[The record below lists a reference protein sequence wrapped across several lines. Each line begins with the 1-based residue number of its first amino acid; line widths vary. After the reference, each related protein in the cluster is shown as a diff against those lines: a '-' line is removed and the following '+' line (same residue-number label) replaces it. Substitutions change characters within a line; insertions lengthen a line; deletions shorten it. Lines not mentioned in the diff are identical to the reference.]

1 MGLLKRI
8 LEEQRKRKEQEEEA
22 RRIGF
27 GQTMGPSSFVAYPG
41 QAPIGYNKGGVVGE
55 HRKMFREPGLA
66 RQALGIL
73 ASSKDLMQQAQ
84 PQPRMRMAQAGAVDQ
99 SMFAQA
105 TRMVDDMI
113 ASGKAPAAN
122 RDAAINNL
130 YRYYENQQQQQAPA
144 PRMQGYMNPQSGPI
158 DTTAAR
164 GIPAAVGGAIAGFKG
179 AGIGSMLGPEQVDT
193 PAPAQPGDSGGR
205 SFSIDGLSRSLD
217 PGSEMERREQRA
229 LAESVFK
236 EAGGQDE
243 VSASLSSL
251 REQRALAERVFKEA
265 GGQDEVSASPISVDD
280 EVVKANQQAAAEQA
294 AANEAANKAAAAKA
308 DAAKADAAKKAPDE
322 QDGAV
327 DTAAGNAD
335 SDDNAVVADQ
345 WEQWKETTGNQNK
358 DDFWNAIMM
367 AGLGIAAGQ
376 SDDAVTNIAAGAIA
390 GLKQYNSRRD
400 AREQSMF
407 TRFMQEKELELL
419 ERKTAATEKTADAAY
434 LRSELGLA
442 ATPTDQT
449 NAVRVFSKKMTP
461 FDARMLYLSNDKQET
476 LTEIQDQQAYDI
488 MVKKGK
494 KPGDPITPK
503 AGGTFKVNRLGKVV
517 RVPPVRA
524 ETR

>member
-1 MGLLKRI
+1 
-8 LEEQRKRKEQEEEA
+8 
-22 RRIGF
+22 
-27 GQTMGPSSFVAYPG
+27 MGPSSFVAYPG

-84 PQPRMRMAQAGAVDQ
+84 PQAQPRMRMAQAGAVDQ

-105 TRMVDDMI
+105 TRMVDGMI

-130 YRYYENQQQQQAPA
+130 YRYYENRQQQQQAPA

-164 GIPAAVGGAIAGFKG
+164 GIPAAVGGAIADFKG

-193 PAPAQPGDSGGR
+193 PAPAQPVDSGRALSG
-205 SFSIDGLSRSLD
+205 FSRSLD
-217 PGSEMERREQRA
+217 PGLEMER
-229 LAESVFK
+229 
-236 EAGGQDE
+236 
-243 VSASLSSL
+243 

-280 EVVKANQQAAAEQA
+280 EVSASPISVDDELVKANQQAAAEQA
-294 AANEAANKAAAAKA
+294 AANEAANKAAAAK
-308 DAAKADAAKKAPDE
+308 KSPDE
-322 QDGAV
+322 QDVAV

-367 AGLGIAAGQ
+367 AGLGIAAGE

-419 ERKTAATEKTADAAY
+419 ERKTASTEKTADAAMK
-434 LRSELGLA
+434 RAELGLA
-442 ATPTDQT
+442 AKPTDESNTVQD
-449 NAVRVFSKKMTP
+449 FSKRMSA
-461 FDARMLYLSNDKQET
+461 FDARLLANARDPAQT
-476 LTEIQDQQAYDI
+476 LRDIQAQQAFDI
-488 MVKKGK
+488 MKQQGK
-494 KPGDPITPK
+494 KPGDTIKPL
-503 AGGTFKVNRLGKVV
+503 AGGTFEVNRLGKLVEV
-517 RVPPVRA
+517 
-524 ETR
+524 TF

>member
-1 MGLLKRI
+1 MGLLKRV
-8 LEEQRKRKEQEEEA
+8 LEQQRKRKEQEEEA

-229 LAESVFK
+229 LAES
-236 EAGGQDE
+236 
-243 VSASLSSL
+243 
-251 REQRALAERVFKEA
+251 VFKEA